1 MHPFDHPNADVILRS
16 SDKEPVD
23 FRVYKLL
30 LSLASPFFSE
40 LFSLPQSPIPS
51 LPDECRDPGSLP
63 IVQMTEDRETLHLL
77 LSLCFPISVCK
88 IPHFSS
94 LQEIQKVIEAAF
106 KLEMEG
112 LQRYLRT
119 ELISL
124 RFIEAQPLRVFAIA
138 YRYGWDKEAR
148 MAARYTLRH
157 HMNPTFFME
166 LGYISGA
173 TYYRL
178 QEYHRMC
185 GEVASSRVTLQPAL
199 AEHDDGWT
207 WITCQRCPGTMT
219 NNRDFPDVRS
229 WWARWIH
236 KVAEEVR
243 VRPWGDAVKKWD
255 ILKDALRQADAC
267 PNCAKRA
274 REDLEAFSL
283 MLAVDIEK
291 DISLVRVLEILTIY
305 ISSQLNYIS
314 IIQVDLDLN
323 FDDWSDFPGT

>member
-1 MHPFDHPNADVILRS
+1 
-16 SDKEPVD
+16 
-23 FRVYKLL
+23 
-30 LSLASPFFSE
+30 
-40 LFSLPQSPIPS
+40 
-51 LPDECRDPGSLP
+51 
-63 IVQMTEDRETLHLL
+63 MTEDRETLRLL
-77 LSLCFPISVCK
+77 LSLCFPVSVSK

-112 LQRYLRT
+112 LQMYLRT
-119 ELISL
+119 ELIAL
-124 RFIEAQPLRVFAIA
+124 RFIESQPLRVFAIA
-138 YRYGWDKEAR
+138 YRYGWDREAR

-157 HMNPTFFME
+157 HMNPAFFLE

-207 WITCQRCPGTMT
+207 WITCQRCPGTMAS
-219 NNRDFPDVRS
+219 NRDFPDVRS

-255 ILKDALRQADAC
+255 ILKDALRQAEAC

-291 DISLVRVLEILTIY
+291 DISLI
-305 ISSQLNYIS
+305 
-314 IIQVDLDLN
+314 DLDLN
-323 FDDWSDFPGT
+323 FDDWSDFPGTSS

>member
-1 MHPFDHPNADVILRS
+1 
-16 SDKEPVD
+16 
-23 FRVYKLL
+23 
-30 LSLASPFFSE
+30 LASPFFSE
-40 LFSLPQSPIPS
+40 LFSLPQTSAP
-51 LPDECRDPGSLP
+51 LAYDERQDPCGLP
-63 IVQMTEDRETLHLL
+63 IIQMTEDRETLRLL
-77 LSLCFPISVCK
+77 LSLCFPVSISK

-94 LQEIQKVIEAAF
+94 LREIQKVIEAAF

-138 YRYGWDKEAR
+138 YRYGWDREAR

-157 HMNPTFFME
+157 HMNPAFFLE

-207 WITCQRCPGTMT
+207 WITCQRCPGTMASD
-219 NNRDFPDVRS
+219 RDCPDVRS
-229 WWARWIH
+229 WWAQWIH

-243 VRPWGDAVKKWD
+243 VRPWGEAVKKWD
-255 ILKDALRQADAC
+255 ILKDALRQAEAC

-283 MLAVDIEK
+283 MLAVEIEK
-291 DISLVRVLEILTIY
+291 DISLVRFLKIFATYLE
-305 ISSQLNYIS
+305 
-314 IIQVDLDLN
+314 
-323 FDDWSDFPGT
+323 